1 MKNISK
7 VMLLLVLLCCLS
19 SCNVK
24 YHENSFFSNGILDEE
39 LLPKLPEPDAQ
50 SMLFVE
56 GNGITENTVYVSSNE
71 ETEEDYFQKVLEYTS
86 SLEFEHYGTIHNIK
100 QSFPILGVDPTYY
113 YHSTSILS
121 SLLPSNY
128 YFEEENSY
136 ILAYSNGDLKF
147 DADGTNQ
154 YIDDAHM
161 IRVCKT
167 PGEYNNDEFTFDY
180 DYYIEFANE
189 PMLWLDDDK
198 QVKTLNTFVM
208 YDYGM
213 HIEGQ
218 VTTLLDGNLI
228 WFNLKDYGID
238 KLFAG
243 DELVI
248 EYTGEY
254 IYEECYPGNVAAD
267 LMNIRSIE
275 VIEADIVEFTVSAI
289 PGNDE
294 LDLVPVDS
302 KYSNYILSN
311 DGYVISENGTFKKYD
326 EYPER
331 TILYASLPK
340 SANSI
345 RIDGLYDYN
354 PNLSS
359 DNNDENGFYYGES
372 CTPVVKDYKEP
383 TCQEEGYEIIGCTA
397 CDAIYETIVLPIIE
411 CQYEDNKCKWCG
423 KEI

>member
-1 MKNISK
+1 MKNILK
-7 VMLLLVLLCCLS
+7 VMLLLVSLCCLS

-24 YHENSFFSNGILDEE
+24 YHENSFFSNGILDKE

-56 GNGITENTVYVSSNE
+56 GNGITKNIVYVSSNE

-100 QSFPILGVDPTYY
+100 QSFPILGMDPTYY

-128 YFEEENSY
+128 YFEEEYSY

-167 PGEYNNDEFTFDY
+167 SGEYNNDEFTFVY

-228 WFNLKDYGID
+228 WFNPKDYGID
-238 KLFAG
+238 TLVPG
-243 DELVI
+243 DELI
-248 EYTGEY
+248 IKYTG
-254 IYEECYPGNVAAD
+254 
-267 LMNIRSIE
+267 
-275 VIEADIVEFTVSAI
+275 
-289 PGNDE
+289 
-294 LDLVPVDS
+294 
-302 KYSNYILSN
+302 
-311 DGYVISENGTFKKYD
+311 
-326 EYPER
+326 
-331 TILYASLPK
+331 
-340 SANSI
+340 
-345 RIDGLYDYN
+345 
-354 PNLSS
+354 
-359 DNNDENGFYYGES
+359 
-372 CTPVVKDYKEP
+372 
-383 TCQEEGYEIIGCTA
+383 
-397 CDAIYETIVLPIIE
+397 
-411 CQYEDNKCKWCG
+411 
-423 KEI
+423 

>member
-1 MKNISK
+1 
-7 VMLLLVLLCCLS
+7 
-19 SCNVK
+19 
-24 YHENSFFSNGILDEE
+24 
-39 LLPKLPEPDAQ
+39 
-50 SMLFVE
+50 
-56 GNGITENTVYVSSNE
+56 
-71 ETEEDYFQKVLEYTS
+71 
-86 SLEFEHYGTIHNIK
+86 
-100 QSFPILGVDPTYY
+100 
-113 YHSTSILS
+113 
-121 SLLPSNY
+121 
-128 YFEEENSY
+128 
-136 ILAYSNGDLKF
+136 
-147 DADGTNQ
+147 
-154 YIDDAHM
+154 
-161 IRVCKT
+161 
-167 PGEYNNDEFTFDY
+167 
-180 DYYIEFANE
+180 
-189 PMLWLDDDK
+189 
-198 QVKTLNTFVM
+198 M

-248 EYTGEY
+248 KYTGEY

-275 VIEADIVEFTVSAI
+275 VIEADIVEFTVFAI
-289 PGNDE
+289 PGSDE
-294 LDLVPVDS
+294 FDLVPVDS

-311 DGYVISENGTFKKYD
+311 DGYVISEDGTFKKYD

-359 DNNDENGFYYGES
+359 DNNDENGIYYGES
-372 CTPVVKDYKEP
+372 CTQVVKDYKEP
-383 TCQEEGYEIIGCTA
+383 TCQEVGYEIIGCTA
-397 CDAIYETIVLPIIE
+397 CDAIYETIVLPIVE
-411 CQYEDNKCKWCG
+411 CQYENNKCKWCG